1 MQIAAPK
8 APSSRFTPVTLWIAT
23 LVLALPVL
31 AAALS
36 KLLGQGGWIPMFAHW
51 GYPAWL
57 VPVVGLAE
65 VLGVALM
72 LVPRFASAG
81 AAMIAI
87 VMAGAAVTHATH
99 HEAPRMVFT
108 SILCGLALLI
118 GWARLTRFRFPAALR
133 VARHAPRSP
142 ARS

>member
-1 MQIAAPK
+1 MRIATPAAP
-8 APSSRFTPVTLWIAT
+8 SGRFTQVTLWLAT
-23 LVLALPVL
+23 VLLALPVF
-31 AAALS
+31 AAGLP
-36 KLLGQGGWIPMFAHW
+36 KLFGQGGWIRLFAHW

-57 VPVVGLAE
+57 VPIIGLGE
-65 VLGVALM
+65 MLGVALL

-87 VMAGAAVTHATH
+87 VMAGAALTHATH
-99 HEAPRMVFT
+99 HEAPRVVFT

-118 GWARLTRFRFPAALR
+118 AWARLTRFRFPVASHA
-133 VARHAPRSP
+133 ARHAPHSP